1 MDGRSNLNIAVIGAG
16 IIGVNTAY
24 KLQETNLSVTLFDEH
39 DPGSQTSMG
48 NAGTFANYA
57 CIPINS
63 NEIFLN
69 LPYLLFSNNSPLSFQ
84 WSKIIY
90 NFPWLLKFLINC
102 KKENVIKITNI
113 LAFLLKNSLEYNDSL
128 FKKLNLFKYINKNE
142 VLYLFENEIDFF
154 KDKKNLEVRENLNIK
169 FQYLNSNEI
178 KDLEPNLIK
187 NFYKGV
193 LFQNSKST
201 IDPKKYTEKIFN
213 EFLKIKGKFKKEKI
227 YNIINDKNKLK
238 LLTKDNYIKDFD
250 KVIICAGAQSG
261 FLSKLFGDFFD
272 IVSERGY
279 HLMYQNYGNI
289 IKRPIG
295 IGKQGFYYTP
305 MDDGLRAAGTVEIG
319 SNNKQ
324 INHSRIKWME
334 KRVKE
339 TFDVK
344 DLPNKV
350 WLGFRPT
357 LPDSLPVIG
366 ESKINSNVIYNFGH
380 QHLGL
385 TLASYSAEI
394 VKKIIYSE
402 KLDKEIDLI
411 NPRRFDS

>member
-1 MDGRSNLNIAVIGAG
+1 MSSTSCLNIAVIGAG

-24 KLQETNLSVTLFDEH
+24 KLQGKNLSITLFDEH

-63 NEIFLN
+63 NDIFLN
-69 LPYLLFSNNSPLSFQ
+69 LPFLLFSNNSPLSFQ
-84 WSKIIY
+84 WSKILN

-102 KKENVIKITNI
+102 KKENVIKITNT
-113 LAFLLKNSLEYNDSL
+113 LAFLLKNSLESNNKL
-128 FKKLNLFKYINKNE
+128 IKKLNLFNLINNNE
-142 VLYLFENEIDFF
+142 VLYLYENEIDYF
-154 KDKKNLEVRENLNIK
+154 KDKKNLELREKFNIK
-169 FQYLNSNEI
+169 FQYLNSDEI

-187 NFYKGV
+187 QFYKGV
-193 LFQNSKST
+193 LFENSKST
-201 IDPKKYTEKIFN
+201 INPKKYTEKIFY
-213 EFLKIKGKFKKEKI
+213 EFLKNNGKFKKEKI
-227 YNIINDKNKLK
+227 INIVNNNNKLK
-238 LLTKDNYIKDFD
+238 LVTKGTYRQDFD
-250 KVIICAGAQSG
+250 KIIICAGAQSG
-261 FLSKLFGDFFD
+261 LLLKNFSDFFN

-279 HLMYQNYGNI
+279 HLMYQNYEGI

-305 MDDGLRAAGTVEIG
+305 MDEGLRAAGTVEIG
-319 SNNKQ
+319 TVNNE
-324 INHSRIKWME
+324 INKSRIKWMQN
-334 KRVKE
+334 KVKE
-339 TFDVK
+339 TFDIK
-344 DLPNKV
+344 ELPNKV

-366 ESKINSNVIYNFGH
+366 KSKNNPNIIYNFGH

-394 VKKIIYSE
+394 IEKIIFNQEIE
-402 KLDKEIDLI
+402 KELSFI
-411 NPRRFDS
+411 NPNRFN

>member
-1 MDGRSNLNIAVIGAG
+1 MSSTSCLNIAVIGAG

-24 KLQETNLSVTLFDEH
+24 KLQGKNLSITLFDEH

-63 NEIFLN
+63 NDIFLN
-69 LPYLLFSNNSPLSFQ
+69 LPFLLFSNNSPLSFQ
-84 WSKIIY
+84 WSKILN

-102 KKENVIKITNI
+102 KKENVIKITNT
-113 LAFLLKNSLEYNDSL
+113 LAFLLKNSLESNNKL
-128 FKKLNLFKYINKNE
+128 IKKLNLSNLINNNE
-142 VLYLFENEIDFF
+142 VLYLYENEIDYF
-154 KDKKNLEVRENLNIK
+154 KDKKNLELREKFNIK
-169 FQYLNSNEI
+169 FQYLNSDEI

-187 NFYKGV
+187 QFYKGV
-193 LFQNSKST
+193 LFENSKST
-201 IDPKKYTEKIFN
+201 INPKKYTEKIFY
-213 EFLKIKGKFKKEKI
+213 EFLKNNGKFKKEKI
-227 YNIINDKNKLK
+227 INIVNNNDKLK
-238 LLTKDNYIKDFD
+238 LVTKGTYRQDFD
-250 KVIICAGAQSG
+250 KIIICAGAQSG
-261 FLSKLFGDFFD
+261 LLLKNFSDFFN

-279 HLMYQNYGNI
+279 HLMYQNYGGI

-305 MDDGLRAAGTVEIG
+305 MDEGLRAAGTVEIG
-319 SNNKQ
+319 TVNDEINK
-324 INHSRIKWME
+324 SRTKWMQN
-334 KRVKE
+334 KVKE
-339 TFDVK
+339 TFDIK
-344 DLPNKV
+344 ELPNKV

-366 ESKINSNVIYNFGH
+366 KSKKNPNIIYNFGH

-394 VKKIIYSE
+394 IQKIILNQEIE
-402 KLDKEIDLI
+402 KELDYI
-411 NPRRFDS
+411 NPNRFN

>member
-1 MDGRSNLNIAVIGAG
+1 MNSRSSLNIAIIGAG

-24 KLQETNLSVTLFDEH
+24 KLQGKNLSITLFDQH

-63 NEIFLN
+63 NDIFLN
-69 LPYLLFSNNSPLSFQ
+69 LPFLLFSNNSPLSFQ
-84 WSKIIY
+84 WSKILN

-102 KKENVIKITNI
+102 KKENVIKITNT
-113 LAFLLKNSLEYNDSL
+113 LAFLLKNSLESNNNL
-128 FKKLNLFKYINKNE
+128 IKKLNLSNLINNNE
-142 VLYLFENEIDFF
+142 VLYLYENEIDYF
-154 KDKKNLEVRENLNIK
+154 KDKKNLELREELNIK
-169 FQYLNSNEI
+169 FQYLNSHEI

-187 NFYKGV
+187 KFYKGA
-193 LFQNSKST
+193 LFENSKST
-201 IDPKKYTEKIFN
+201 INPKKYTEKIFY
-213 EFLKIKGKFKKEKI
+213 EYLKNNGKFKKEKI
-227 YNIINDKNKLK
+227 INIVNNNNKLK
-238 LLTKDNYIKDFD
+238 LVTRGSYHQDFD
-250 KVIICAGAQSG
+250 KIIICAGAQSG
-261 FLSKLFGDFFD
+261 LLLKNFSDFFN

-279 HLMYQNYGNI
+279 HLMYQNYGDI

-305 MDDGLRAAGTVEIG
+305 MDEGLRAAGTVEIG
-319 SNNKQ
+319 TVNDK
-324 INHSRIKWME
+324 INISRTKWMQN
-334 KRVKE
+334 RVKE
-339 TFDVK
+339 TFDIK
-344 DLPNKV
+344 ELPNKV

-366 ESKINSNVIYNFGH
+366 KSKNNPNIIYNFGH

-394 VKKIIYSE
+394 IEKIILNQEIE
-402 KLDKEIDLI
+402 KELDFI
-411 NPRRFDS
+411 NPNRFN

>member
-1 MDGRSNLNIAVIGAG
+1 MDVGSKLNIAVIGAG

-24 KLQETNLSVTLFDEH
+24 KLQDTNSSVTLFDEH

-63 NEIFLN
+63 SEIFLN

-84 WSKIIY
+84 WSKII
-90 NFPWLLKFLINC
+90 NNSPWLLRFLINC
-102 KKENVIKITNI
+102 KKDNVSKITNT
-113 LAFLLKNSLEYNDSL
+113 LAFLLKNSLKCNENL
-128 FKKLNLFKYINKNE
+128 IKKLNLFEYINKNE
-142 VLYLFENEIDFF
+142 VLYLFENKNDFF
-154 KDKKNLEVRENLNIK
+154 KDKKNLEIREKLNIK
-169 FQYLNSNEI
+169 FQYLNSKEI

-187 NFYKGV
+187 DFYRGV
-193 LFQNSKST
+193 LFENSKST
-201 IDPKKYTEKIFN
+201 VNPKKYTEKIFN
-213 EFLKIKGKFKKEKI
+213 EFLKINGKFKREKI
-227 YNIINDKNKLK
+227 HKIFKDKNKLI
-238 LLTKDNYIKDFD
+238 LITKDNYKKDFD

-261 FLSKLFGDFFD
+261 SWSKIFGDSFNL
-272 IVSERGY
+272 VSERGY
-279 HLMYQNYGNI
+279 HLMYQNYGDI

-305 MDDGLRAAGTVEIG
+305 MDNGLRAAGTVEIG
-319 SNNKQ
+319 NNNKK
-324 INHSRIKWME
+324 INQSRIKWME

-339 TFDVK
+339 TFDIK

-411 NPRRFDS
+411 NPRRFN

>member
-1 MDGRSNLNIAVIGAG
+1 MNSKSSLNIAVIGAG

-24 KLQETNLSVTLFDEH
+24 KLQGKNLSITLFDQH

-63 NEIFLN
+63 NDIFLN
-69 LPYLLFSNNSPLSFQ
+69 LPFLLFSNNSPLSFQ
-84 WSKIIY
+84 WSKILN

-102 KKENVIKITNI
+102 KKENVIKITNT
-113 LAFLLKNSLEYNDSL
+113 LAYLLKHSLESNNKL
-128 FKKLNLFKYINKNE
+128 IKKLNLSNLINNNE
-142 VLYLFENEIDFF
+142 VLYLYENEIDYF
-154 KDKKNLEVRENLNIK
+154 KDKKNLELREKFKIK

-187 NFYKGV
+187 EFYKGV
-193 LFQNSKST
+193 LFENSKST
-201 IDPKKYTEKIFN
+201 INPKKYTEKIFY
-213 EFLKIKGKFKKEKI
+213 EYLKNNGKFKKEKI
-227 YNIINDKNKLK
+227 INIINNNNKLK
-238 LLTKDNYIKDFD
+238 LVTKGSYHQDFD
-250 KVIICAGAQSG
+250 KIIICAGAQSG
-261 FLSKLFGDFFD
+261 LLLKNFSDFFN

-279 HLMYQNYGNI
+279 HLMYQNYGDI

-305 MDDGLRAAGTVEIG
+305 MDEGLRAAGTVEIG
-319 SNNKQ
+319 TVNDEINK
-324 INHSRIKWME
+324 SRTKWMQN
-334 KRVKE
+334 RVKE
-339 TFDVK
+339 TFDIK
-344 DLPNKV
+344 ELPNKV

-366 ESKINSNVIYNFGH
+366 KSKKNPNIIYNFGH

-394 VKKIIYSE
+394 IEKIILNQEIE
-402 KLDKEIDLI
+402 KELDYI
-411 NPRRFDS
+411 NPNRFN

>member
-1 MDGRSNLNIAVIGAG
+1 MNSRSSLNIAIIGAG

-24 KLQETNLSVTLFDEH
+24 KLQGKNLSITLFDQH

-63 NEIFLN
+63 NDIFLN
-69 LPYLLFSNNSPLSFQ
+69 LPFLLFSNNSPLSFQ
-84 WSKIIY
+84 WSKILN

-102 KKENVIKITNI
+102 KKENVIKITNT
-113 LAFLLKNSLEYNDSL
+113 LAFLLKNSLESNNNL
-128 FKKLNLFKYINKNE
+128 IKKLNLSNLINNNE
-142 VLYLFENEIDFF
+142 VLYLYENEIDYF
-154 KDKKNLEVRENLNIK
+154 KDKKNLELREELNIK
-169 FQYLNSNEI
+169 FQYLNSHEI

-187 NFYKGV
+187 KFYKGV
-193 LFQNSKST
+193 LFENSKST
-201 IDPKKYTEKIFN
+201 INPKKYTEKIFY
-213 EFLKIKGKFKKEKI
+213 EYLKNNGKFKKEKI
-227 YNIINDKNKLK
+227 INIVNNNNKLK
-238 LLTKDNYIKDFD
+238 LVTRGSYHQDFD
-250 KVIICAGAQSG
+250 KIIICAGAQSG
-261 FLSKLFGDFFD
+261 LLLKNFSDFFN

-279 HLMYQNYGNI
+279 HLMYQNYGDI

-305 MDDGLRAAGTVEIG
+305 MDEGLRAAGTVEIG
-319 SNNKQ
+319 TVNDK
-324 INHSRIKWME
+324 INISRTKWMQN
-334 KRVKE
+334 RVKE
-339 TFDVK
+339 TFDIK
-344 DLPNKV
+344 ELPNKV

-366 ESKINSNVIYNFGH
+366 KSKNNPNIIYNFGH

-394 VKKIIYSE
+394 IEKIILNQEIE
-402 KLDKEIDLI
+402 KELDFI
-411 NPRRFDS
+411 NPNRFN

>member
-1 MDGRSNLNIAVIGAG
+1 MSSTSCLNIAVIGAG

-24 KLQETNLSVTLFDEH
+24 KLQGKNLSITLFDEH

-63 NEIFLN
+63 NDIFLN
-69 LPYLLFSNNSPLSFQ
+69 LPFLLFSNNSPLSFQ
-84 WSKIIY
+84 WSKILN

-102 KKENVIKITNI
+102 KKENVIKITNT
-113 LAFLLKNSLEYNDSL
+113 LAFLLKNSLESNNKL
-128 FKKLNLFKYINKNE
+128 IKKLNLSNLINNNE
-142 VLYLFENEIDFF
+142 VLYLYENEIDYF
-154 KDKKNLEVRENLNIK
+154 KDKKNLELREKFNIK
-169 FQYLNSNEI
+169 FQYLNSDEI

-187 NFYKGV
+187 QFYKGV
-193 LFQNSKST
+193 LFENSKST
-201 IDPKKYTEKIFN
+201 INPKKYTEKIFY
-213 EFLKIKGKFKKEKI
+213 EFLKNNGKFKKEKI
-227 YNIINDKNKLK
+227 INIVNKNDKLK
-238 LLTKDNYIKDFD
+238 LVKKGTYHQDFD
-250 KVIICAGAQSG
+250 KIIICAGAQSG
-261 FLSKLFGDFFD
+261 LLLKNFSDFFN

-279 HLMYQNYGNI
+279 HLMYQNYGAI

-305 MDDGLRAAGTVEIG
+305 MDEGLRAAGTVEIG
-319 SNNKQ
+319 TVNDEINK
-324 INHSRIKWME
+324 SRTKWMQN
-334 KRVKE
+334 KVKE
-339 TFDVK
+339 TFDIK
-344 DLPNKV
+344 ELPNKV

-366 ESKINSNVIYNFGH
+366 KSKKNPNIIYNFGH

-394 VKKIIYSE
+394 IQKIILNQEIE
-402 KLDKEIDLI
+402 KELDYI
-411 NPRRFDS
+411 NPNRFN

>member
-1 MDGRSNLNIAVIGAG
+1 MSSTSCLNIAVIGAG

-24 KLQETNLSVTLFDEH
+24 KLQGKNLSITLFDEH

-63 NEIFLN
+63 NDIFLN
-69 LPYLLFSNNSPLSFQ
+69 LPFLLFSNNSPLSFQ
-84 WSKIIY
+84 WSKILN

-102 KKENVIKITNI
+102 KKENVIKITNT
-113 LAFLLKNSLEYNDSL
+113 LAFLLKNSLESNNKL
-128 FKKLNLFKYINKNE
+128 IKKLNLFNLINNNE
-142 VLYLFENEIDFF
+142 VLYLYENEIDYF
-154 KDKKNLEVRENLNIK
+154 KDKKNLELREKFNIK
-169 FQYLNSNEI
+169 FQYLNSDEI

-187 NFYKGV
+187 QFYKGV
-193 LFQNSKST
+193 LFENSKST
-201 IDPKKYTEKIFN
+201 INPKKYTEKIFY
-213 EFLKIKGKFKKEKI
+213 EFLKNNGKFKKEKI
-227 YNIINDKNKLK
+227 INIVNNNNKLK
-238 LLTKDNYIKDFD
+238 LVTKGTYRQDFD
-250 KVIICAGAQSG
+250 KIIICAGAQSG
-261 FLSKLFGDFFD
+261 LLLKNFSDFFN

-279 HLMYQNYGNI
+279 HLMYQNYEGI

-305 MDDGLRAAGTVEIG
+305 MDEGLRAAGTVEIG
-319 SNNKQ
+319 TVNNE
-324 INHSRIKWME
+324 INKSRIKWMQN
-334 KRVKE
+334 KVKE
-339 TFDVK
+339 TFDIK
-344 DLPNKV
+344 ELPNKV

-366 ESKINSNVIYNFGH
+366 KSKNNPNIIYNFGH

-394 VKKIIYSE
+394 IQKIILNQE
-402 KLDKEIDLI
+402 IEKEIDYI
-411 NPRRFDS
+411 NPNRFN

>member
-1 MDGRSNLNIAVIGAG
+1 MNSKSSLNIAVIGAG

-24 KLQETNLSVTLFDEH
+24 KLQGKNLSITLFDQH

-63 NEIFLN
+63 NDIFLN
-69 LPYLLFSNNSPLSFQ
+69 LPSLLFSSNSPLSFQ
-84 WSKIIY
+84 WSKILN

-102 KKENVIKITNI
+102 KKENVIKITNT
-113 LAFLLKNSLEYNDSL
+113 LAFLLKNSLESNNKL
-128 FKKLNLFKYINKNE
+128 IKKLNLSNLINNNE
-142 VLYLFENEIDFF
+142 VLYLYENEIDYF
-154 KDKKNLEVRENLNIK
+154 KDKKNLELREKLNIK

-187 NFYKGV
+187 KFYKGI
-193 LFQNSKST
+193 LFENSKST
-201 IDPKKYTEKIFN
+201 INPKKYTEKIFY
-213 EFLKIKGKFKKEKI
+213 EYLKNNGKFKKEKI
-227 YNIINDKNKLK
+227 INIINNNNKLK
-238 LLTKDNYIKDFD
+238 LVTKGSYHQDFD
-250 KVIICAGAQSG
+250 KIIICAGAQSG
-261 FLSKLFGDFFD
+261 LLLKNFSDFFN

-279 HLMYQNYGNI
+279 HLMYQNYGDI

-305 MDDGLRAAGTVEIG
+305 MDEGLRAAGTVEIG
-319 SNNKQ
+319 TVNDEINK
-324 INHSRIKWME
+324 SRTKWMQN
-334 KRVKE
+334 RVKE
-339 TFDVK
+339 TFDIK
-344 DLPNKV
+344 ELPNKV

-366 ESKINSNVIYNFGH
+366 KSKKNPNIIYNFGH

-394 VKKIIYSE
+394 IEKIILNQEIE
-402 KLDKEIDLI
+402 KELDYI
-411 NPRRFDS
+411 NPNRFN

>member
-1 MDGRSNLNIAVIGAG
+1 MSSTSCLNIAVIGAG

-24 KLQETNLSVTLFDEH
+24 KLQEKNLSITLFDEH

-63 NEIFLN
+63 NDIFLN
-69 LPYLLFSNNSPLSFQ
+69 LPFLLFSNNSPLSFQ
-84 WSKIIY
+84 WSKILN

-102 KKENVIKITNI
+102 KKENVIKITNT
-113 LAFLLKNSLEYNDSL
+113 LAFLLKNSLESNNKL
-128 FKKLNLFKYINKNE
+128 IQKLNLSNLINNNE
-142 VLYLFENEIDFF
+142 VLYLYENEIDYF
-154 KDKKNLEVRENLNIK
+154 KDKKNLELREKFNIK

-187 NFYKGV
+187 KFYKGV
-193 LFQNSKST
+193 LFENSKST
-201 IDPKKYTEKIFN
+201 INPKKYTEKIFY
-213 EFLKIKGKFKKEKI
+213 EYLKNNGKFKKEKI
-227 YNIINDKNKLK
+227 INIINNNNKLK
-238 LLTKDNYIKDFD
+238 LVTKGSYHQDFD
-250 KVIICAGAQSG
+250 KIIICAGAQSDLLLKN
-261 FLSKLFGDFFD
+261 FSDFFN

-279 HLMYQNYGNI
+279 HLMYQNYGDI

-305 MDDGLRAAGTVEIG
+305 MDEGLRAAGTVEIG
-319 SNNKQ
+319 TVNDEINK
-324 INHSRIKWME
+324 SRTKWMQN
-334 KRVKE
+334 RVKE
-339 TFDVK
+339 TFDIK
-344 DLPNKV
+344 ELPNKV

-366 ESKINSNVIYNFGH
+366 KSKKNPNIIYNFGH

-394 VKKIIYSE
+394 IQKIILNQE
-402 KLDKEIDLI
+402 IEKEIDYI
-411 NPRRFDS
+411 NPNRFN

>member
-1 MDGRSNLNIAVIGAG
+1 MNSKSGLNIAVIGAG

-24 KLQETNLSVTLFDEH
+24 KLQGKNLSITLFDQH

-63 NEIFLN
+63 NDIFLN
-69 LPYLLFSNNSPLSFQ
+69 LPFLLFSNNSPLSFQ
-84 WSKIIY
+84 WSKILN

-102 KKENVIKITNI
+102 KKENVIKITNT
-113 LAFLLKNSLEYNDSL
+113 LAFLLKNSLESNNKL
-128 FKKLNLFKYINKNE
+128 IQKLNLSNLINNNE
-142 VLYLFENEIDFF
+142 VLYLYENEIDYF
-154 KDKKNLEVRENLNIK
+154 KDEKNLELREKFNIK

-187 NFYKGV
+187 KFYKGV
-193 LFQNSKST
+193 LFENSKST
-201 IDPKKYTEKIFN
+201 INPKKYTEKIFY
-213 EFLKIKGKFKKEKI
+213 EYLKNNGKFKKEKI
-227 YNIINDKNKLK
+227 INIINNNNKLK
-238 LLTKDNYIKDFD
+238 LVTKGSYHQDFD
-250 KVIICAGAQSG
+250 KIIICAGAQSG
-261 FLSKLFGDFFD
+261 LLLKNFSDFFN

-279 HLMYQNYGNI
+279 HLMYQNYGDI

-305 MDDGLRAAGTVEIG
+305 MDEGLRAAGTVEIG
-319 SNNKQ
+319 TVNDEINK
-324 INHSRIKWME
+324 SRTKWMQN
-334 KRVKE
+334 RVKE
-339 TFDVK
+339 TFDIK
-344 DLPNKV
+344 ELPNKV

-366 ESKINSNVIYNFGH
+366 KSKKNPNIIYNFGH

-394 VKKIIYSE
+394 IEKIILNQEIE
-402 KLDKEIDLI
+402 KELDYI
-411 NPRRFDS
+411 NPNRFN

>member
-1 MDGRSNLNIAVIGAG
+1 MNSKSSLNIAVIGAG

-24 KLQETNLSVTLFDEH
+24 KLQGKNLSITLFDQH

-63 NEIFLN
+63 NDIFLN
-69 LPYLLFSNNSPLSFQ
+69 LPFLLFSNNSPLSIQ
-84 WSKIIY
+84 WSKILN

-102 KKENVIKITNI
+102 KKENVIKITNT
-113 LAFLLKNSLEYNDSL
+113 LAFLLKNSLESNNKL
-128 FKKLNLFKYINKNE
+128 IKKLNLSNLINNNE
-142 VLYLFENEIDFF
+142 VLYLYENEIDYF
-154 KDKKNLEVRENLNIK
+154 KDKKNLELREKFNIK
-169 FQYLNSNEI
+169 FQYLNTHEI

-187 NFYKGV
+187 KFYKGV
-193 LFQNSKST
+193 LFENSKST
-201 IDPKKYTEKIFN
+201 INPKKYTEKIFY
-213 EFLKIKGKFKKEKI
+213 EYLKNNGKFKKEKI
-227 YNIINDKNKLK
+227 INIVNNNNKLK
-238 LLTKDNYIKDFD
+238 LVTRGSYHQDFD
-250 KVIICAGAQSG
+250 KIIICAGAQSG
-261 FLSKLFGDFFD
+261 LLLKNFSDFFN

-279 HLMYQNYGNI
+279 HLMYQNYGDI

-305 MDDGLRAAGTVEIG
+305 MDEGLRAAGTVEIG
-319 SNNKQ
+319 TVNDK
-324 INHSRIKWME
+324 INLSRTKWMQN
-334 KRVKE
+334 RVKE
-339 TFDVK
+339 TFDIK
-344 DLPNKV
+344 ELPNKV

-366 ESKINSNVIYNFGH
+366 KSKNNPNIIYNFGH

-394 VKKIIYSE
+394 IEKIILNQEIE
-402 KLDKEIDLI
+402 KELDFI
-411 NPRRFDS
+411 NPNRFN

>member
-1 MDGRSNLNIAVIGAG
+1 MSSTSCLNIAVIGAG

-24 KLQETNLSVTLFDEH
+24 KLQEKNLSITLFDEH

-63 NEIFLN
+63 NDIFLN
-69 LPYLLFSNNSPLSFQ
+69 LPFLLFSNNSPLSFQ
-84 WSKIIY
+84 WSKILN
-90 NFPWLLKFLINC
+90 NFPWLLMFLINC
-102 KKENVIKITNI
+102 KKENVIKITNT
-113 LAFLLKNSLEYNDSL
+113 LAFLLKNSLESNNKL
-128 FKKLNLFKYINKNE
+128 IQKLNLSNLINNNE
-142 VLYLFENEIDFF
+142 VLYLYENEIDYF
-154 KDKKNLEVRENLNIK
+154 KDKKNLELREKLNIK

-187 NFYKGV
+187 KFYKGV
-193 LFQNSKST
+193 LFENSKST
-201 IDPKKYTEKIFN
+201 INPKKYTEKIFY
-213 EFLKIKGKFKKEKI
+213 EYLKNNGKFKKEKI
-227 YNIINDKNKLK
+227 INIINNNNKLK
-238 LLTKDNYIKDFD
+238 LVTKGSYHQDFD
-250 KVIICAGAQSG
+250 KIIICAGAQSG
-261 FLSKLFGDFFD
+261 LLLKNFSDFFN

-279 HLMYQNYGNI
+279 HLMYQNYEGI

-305 MDDGLRAAGTVEIG
+305 MDEGLRAAGTVEIG
-319 SNNKQ
+319 TVNNE
-324 INHSRIKWME
+324 INKSRIKWMQN
-334 KRVKE
+334 KVKE
-339 TFDVK
+339 TFDIK
-344 DLPNKV
+344 ELPNKV

-366 ESKINSNVIYNFGH
+366 KSKNNPNIIYNFGH

-394 VKKIIYSE
+394 IEKIIFNQEIE
-402 KLDKEIDLI
+402 KELSFI
-411 NPRRFDS
+411 NPNRFN

>member
-1 MDGRSNLNIAVIGAG
+1 MNSRSSLNIAIIGAG

-24 KLQETNLSVTLFDEH
+24 KLQGKNLSITLFDQH

-63 NEIFLN
+63 NDIFLN
-69 LPYLLFSNNSPLSFQ
+69 LPFLLFSNNSPLSFQ
-84 WSKIIY
+84 WSKILN

-102 KKENVIKITNI
+102 KKENVIKITNT
-113 LAFLLKNSLEYNDSL
+113 LAFLLKNSLESNNNL
-128 FKKLNLFKYINKNE
+128 IKKLNLSNLINNNE
-142 VLYLFENEIDFF
+142 VLYLYYNEIDYF
-154 KDKKNLEVRENLNIK
+154 KDKKNLEKREKFNIK
-169 FQYLNSNEI
+169 FQYLNSHEI

-187 NFYKGV
+187 KFYKGV
-193 LFQNSKST
+193 LFENSKST
-201 IDPKKYTEKIFN
+201 INPKKYTEKIFY
-213 EFLKIKGKFKKEKI
+213 EYLKNNGKFKKEKI
-227 YNIINDKNKLK
+227 INIVNNNNKLK
-238 LLTKDNYIKDFD
+238 LVTRGSYHQDFD
-250 KVIICAGAQSG
+250 KIIICAGAQSG
-261 FLSKLFGDFFD
+261 LLLKNFSDFFN

-279 HLMYQNYGNI
+279 HLMYQNYGDI

-305 MDDGLRAAGTVEIG
+305 MDEGLRAAGTVEIG
-319 SNNKQ
+319 TVNDK
-324 INHSRIKWME
+324 INLSRTKWMQN
-334 KRVKE
+334 RVKE
-339 TFDVK
+339 TFDIK
-344 DLPNKV
+344 ELPNKV

-366 ESKINSNVIYNFGH
+366 KSKNNPNIIYNFGH

-394 VKKIIYSE
+394 IEKIILNQE
-402 KLDKEIDLI
+402 IDKELDFI
-411 NPRRFDS
+411 NPNRFN

>member
-1 MDGRSNLNIAVIGAG
+1 MSSTSCLNIAVIGAG

-24 KLQETNLSVTLFDEH
+24 KLQGKNLSITLFDEH

-63 NEIFLN
+63 NDIFLN
-69 LPYLLFSNNSPLSFQ
+69 LPFLLFSNNSPLSFQ
-84 WSKIIY
+84 WSKILN

-102 KKENVIKITNI
+102 KKENVIKITNT
-113 LAFLLKNSLEYNDSL
+113 LAFLLKNSLESNNKL
-128 FKKLNLFKYINKNE
+128 IQKLNLSNLINNNE
-142 VLYLFENEIDFF
+142 VLYLYENEIDYF
-154 KDKKNLEVRENLNIK
+154 KDKKNLELREKFNIK
-169 FQYLNSNEI
+169 FQYLNSDEI

-187 NFYKGV
+187 QFYKGV
-193 LFQNSKST
+193 LFENSKST
-201 IDPKKYTEKIFN
+201 INPKKYTEKIFY
-213 EFLKIKGKFKKEKI
+213 EFLKNNGKFKKEKI
-227 YNIINDKNKLK
+227 INIVNNNDKLK
-238 LLTKDNYIKDFD
+238 LVTKGTYRQDFD
-250 KVIICAGAQSG
+250 KIIICAGAQSG
-261 FLSKLFGDFFD
+261 LLLKNFSDFFN

-279 HLMYQNYGNI
+279 HLMYQNYGDI

-305 MDDGLRAAGTVEIG
+305 MDEGLRAAGTVEIG
-319 SNNKQ
+319 TVNDEINK
-324 INHSRIKWME
+324 SRTKWMQN
-334 KRVKE
+334 RVKE
-339 TFDVK
+339 TFDIK
-344 DLPNKV
+344 ELPNKV

-366 ESKINSNVIYNFGH
+366 KSKKNPNIIYNFGH

-394 VKKIIYSE
+394 IQKIILNQEIE
-402 KLDKEIDLI
+402 KELDYI
-411 NPRRFDS
+411 NPNRFN

>member
-1 MDGRSNLNIAVIGAG
+1 MSSTSCLNIAVIGAG

-24 KLQETNLSVTLFDEH
+24 KLQEKNLSITLFDEH

-63 NEIFLN
+63 NDIFLN
-69 LPYLLFSNNSPLSFQ
+69 LPFLLFSNNSPLSFQ
-84 WSKIIY
+84 WSKILN

-102 KKENVIKITNI
+102 KKENVIKITNS
-113 LAFLLKNSLEYNDSL
+113 LAFLLKNSLESNNKL
-128 FKKLNLFKYINKNE
+128 IKKLNLSNLINNNE
-142 VLYLFENEIDFF
+142 VLYLYENEIDYF
-154 KDKKNLEVRENLNIK
+154 KDKKNLELREKFNIK

-187 NFYKGV
+187 KFYKGV
-193 LFQNSKST
+193 LFENSKST
-201 IDPKKYTEKIFN
+201 INPKKYTEKIFY
-213 EFLKIKGKFKKEKI
+213 EYLKNNGKFKKEKI
-227 YNIINDKNKLK
+227 INIINNNNKLK
-238 LLTKDNYIKDFD
+238 LVTKGSYHQDFD
-250 KVIICAGAQSG
+250 KIIICAGAQSDLLLKN
-261 FLSKLFGDFFD
+261 FSDFFN

-279 HLMYQNYGNI
+279 HLMYQNYGDI

-305 MDDGLRAAGTVEIG
+305 MDEGLRAAGTVEIG
-319 SNNKQ
+319 TVNDEINK
-324 INHSRIKWME
+324 SRTKWMQN
-334 KRVKE
+334 RVKE
-339 TFDVK
+339 TFDIK
-344 DLPNKV
+344 ELPNKV

-366 ESKINSNVIYNFGH
+366 KSKKNPNIIYNFGH

-394 VKKIIYSE
+394 IEKIILNQEIE
-402 KLDKEIDLI
+402 KELDYI
-411 NPRRFDS
+411 NPNRFN

>member
-1 MDGRSNLNIAVIGAG
+1 MNSKSSLNIAVIGAG

-24 KLQETNLSVTLFDEH
+24 KLQGKNLSITLFDQH

-63 NEIFLN
+63 NDIFLN
-69 LPYLLFSNNSPLSFQ
+69 LPSLLFSSNSPLSFQ
-84 WSKIIY
+84 WSKILN

-102 KKENVIKITNI
+102 KKENVIKITNT
-113 LAFLLKNSLEYNDSL
+113 LAFLLKNSLESNNKL
-128 FKKLNLFKYINKNE
+128 IKKLNLSNLINNNE
-142 VLYLFENEIDFF
+142 VLYLYENEIDYF
-154 KDKKNLEVRENLNIK
+154 KDKKNLELREKLNIK

-187 NFYKGV
+187 KFYKGI
-193 LFQNSKST
+193 LFENSKST
-201 IDPKKYTEKIFN
+201 INPKKYTEKIFY
-213 EFLKIKGKFKKEKI
+213 EYLKNNGKFKKEKI
-227 YNIINDKNKLK
+227 INIINNNNKLK
-238 LLTKDNYIKDFD
+238 LVTKGNYHQDFD
-250 KVIICAGAQSG
+250 KIIICAGAQSG
-261 FLSKLFGDFFD
+261 FLLKNFSDFFN

-279 HLMYQNYGNI
+279 HLMYQNYGDI

-305 MDDGLRAAGTVEIG
+305 MDEGLRAAGTVEIG
-319 SNNKQ
+319 TVNDEINK
-324 INHSRIKWME
+324 SRTKWMQN
-334 KRVKE
+334 RVKE
-339 TFDVK
+339 TFDIK
-344 DLPNKV
+344 ELPNKV

-366 ESKINSNVIYNFGH
+366 KSKKNPNIIYNFGH

-394 VKKIIYSE
+394 IEKIILNQEIE
-402 KLDKEIDLI
+402 KELDYI
-411 NPRRFDS
+411 NPNRFN